1 MLGLTELEFKCIK
14 DAIHRKDYRGYDYSI
29 YKLEGPIKSIS
40 ISRGVIEL
48 KDEDI
53 SSLYKLYP
61 LKVDKVNDMLTY
73 YDTNRPCIIS
83 ELVCVDG
90 KHYER
95 KNIRYTVTPHPKY
108 LQINMYDETYNEDM
122 YLLEVAVRDVIEYL
136 NILEEVNRNEGK

>member
-1 MLGLTELEFKCIK
+1 MLGLTELEFKYIK

-53 SSLYKLYP
+53 FSLYKLYP

-108 LQINMYDETYNEDM
+108 LQINMYDETYNEDI

-136 NILEEVNRNEGK
+136 NILEEVNKNER

>member
-1 MLGLTELEFKCIK
+1 MLGLTEYEFKCMK
-14 DAIHRKDYRGYDYSI
+14 DCVHRKDYRGYDYSI
-29 YKLEGPIKSIS
+29 YKIESPIHHG

-53 SSLYKLYP
+53 FSLYKLYP
-61 LKVDKVNDMLTY
+61 LKADKVNDMLTY

>member
-53 SSLYKLYP
+53 FSLYKLYP

-73 YDTNRPCIIS
+73 YDTKRPCIIS

-136 NILEEVNRNEGK
+136 NILEKVNKNER